1 MDPMSSPLV
10 LLAYATV
17 HGDLATP
24 LVAATINPQLCGN
37 LDPRALLKVCADRM
51 GLTRYE
57 VMTDTDVA
65 VQPDLF
71 PNPEKPSCTLHR
83 TPKLSIV

>member
-1 MDPMSSPLV
+1 MSRPLV

-17 HGDLATP
+17 HGDLPTP

-37 LDPRALLKVCADRM
+37 LNPRAVLKVLADKL
-51 GLTRYE
+51 GIIRYE
-57 VMTDTDVA
+57 VMTDTDIA

-71 PNPEKPSCTLHR
+71 PNHPEKPSCTLHLIR
-83 TPKLSIV
+83 KS